1 MKKDWTYKKLG
12 EVCEKCKNIHWE
24 EFDETKS
31 FSYIDLSSVNRES
44 LSIKDP
50 QTITKTNAPSRAKQ
64 IVKEGDIIFA
74 TTRPTLRRVCM
85 IPASFDGQVCST
97 GFSLLR
103 PKKEVLSEWIFYI
116 LQSEDFYRYIEPLQT
131 GANYPAVTDS
141 VVKKYRICIPPL
153 SEQSRIVSRLD
164 AAFGE
169 IEGLKAKAE
178 AQLREARALFQAA
191 LAKEMKPKQ
200 GWEEKKLKE
209 IGTTQTGTTP
219 SKNDKDNYGDF
230 IPFIRPSEIDYDG
243 CGGLK
248 YDSEIKLS
256 EKGLSNGRLFKAGS
270 ILMVCIGA
278 TISKVGVTSEDVS
291 CNQQINVLKPK
302 QEYDSKFIYYAMRN
316 EDFKQKVIKE
326 GTSSQATL
334 PIINKG
340 KWENLSLSLPPLPV
354 QQSIVSRLD
363 ALSEKVRELEETQ
376 KKVIAECDALKQALL
391 REVFE

>member
-12 EVCEKCKNIHWE
+12 EVGEVIGGTTPSTSNPAFWNGDLCWISPAELHGEHYLYDSVKKITRE
-24 EFDETKS
+24 AVKAKS
-31 FSYIDLSSVNRES
+31 LKRLPVGTVILSSRAPIGKLAINKVPMYCNQGFKCVVCGKELYNEYLYWWFYFKKDYLNS
-44 LSIKDP
+44 L
-50 QTITKTNAPSRAKQ
+50 
-64 IVKEGDIIFA
+64 G
-74 TTRPTLRRVCM
+74 
-85 IPASFDGQVCST
+85 
-97 GFSLLR
+97 
-103 PKKEVLSEWIFYI
+103 
-116 LQSEDFYRYIEPLQT
+116 T
-131 GANYPAVTDS
+131 GATFPEISKS
-141 VVKKYRICIPPL
+141 VVENIEIPLPPL

-178 AQLREARALFQAA
+178 AQLSEARTLFQAA
-191 LAKEMKPKQ
+191 LTKEMKPKQ

-363 ALSEKVRELEETQ
+363 ALSEKVRELEEAQ

>member
-12 EVCEKCKNIHWE
+12 EVATYINGFPFKPSDWKE
-24 EFDETKS
+24 EGKPIIRIQNLTGNQS
-31 FSYIDLSSVNRES
+31 HYNRCNRTD
-44 LSIKDP
+44 I
-50 QTITKTNAPSRAKQ
+50 PSKY
-64 IVKEGDIIFA
+64 IVKKGDILISWSATLGVYEWEIEDALLNQHIFKVVFDKLEINKSYFKYAIQISIDEMSRHTNGA
-74 TTRPTLRRVCM
+74 TMKHIRKGDFDNIS
-85 IPASFDGQVCST
+85 IP
-97 GFSLLR
+97 L
-103 PKKEVLSEWIFYI
+103 
-116 LQSEDFYRYIEPLQT
+116 
-131 GANYPAVTDS
+131 
-141 VVKKYRICIPPL
+141 PPL
-153 SEQSRIVSRLD
+153 SEQQEIVSRLD

-178 AQLREARALFQAA
+178 AQLREARTLFQAA
-191 LAKEMKPKQ
+191 LTQEMKPKQ